1 MFGMKNKQT
10 KEKKMKRVMA
20 KEETRVIR
28 DAYGITDQLYDAF
41 TRGQ

>member
-1 MFGMKNKQT
+1 MQTINEFNKIAFSNEKT
-10 KEKKMKRVMA
+10 K
-20 KEETRVIR
+20 VIR